1 MYSYAFLAVTLV
13 LNMAINAHAA
23 LIIIIII
30 EGDIFMARD
39 ITPVLKR
46 CRSLGL
52 EPALLG
58 LSKKPSKRTVKD
70 RRKMSE
76 YSIQLREKQRAK
88 FVYGVM
94 EKQFKLYYEKAV
106 KMEGISGENLLVLL
120 ENRLDNVVFRLG
132 FARTRAE
139 ARQIVLHSHV
149 TVNGKKVNIPSY
161 QVKVGDAVEIKEA
174 SRSSKHFEDVLAY
187 TGSRIV
193 PEWLDGGKDSFKGS
207 VVSRPTRE
215 QIDLPINETLIVELY
230 SK

>member
-1 MYSYAFLAVTLV
+1 
-13 LNMAINAHAA
+13 
-23 LIIIIII
+23 
-30 EGDIFMARD
+30 MARD
-39 ITPVLKR
+39 FTPVMKR

-88 FVYGVM
+88 FVYGVL
-94 EKQFKLYYEKAV
+94 ENQFKLYYEKAV
-106 KMEGISGENLLVLL
+106 KMEGITGENLLILL
-120 ENRLDNVVFRLG
+120 ESRLDNVIFRLG
-132 FARTRAE
+132 FARTRDE
-139 ARQIVLHSHV
+139 ARQTVLHSHV
-149 TVNGKKVNIPSY
+149 LVNGKKVNIPSY
-161 QVKVGDAVEIKEA
+161 EVKVGDVVEIKEA
-174 SRSSKHFEDVLAY
+174 SRSSKHFEDIFSF

-193 PEWLDGGKDSFKGS
+193 PEWLDGGKDSYKGT
-207 VVSRPTRE
+207 VVARPTRE